1 MIVVYVPNVVFASLN
16 KTIIFVPHDN
26 RPISFK
32 QTADNIRDLGYEVLT
47 PPEELLGNRENPY
60 AKPEELSKWVI
71 ENAKK
76 ADAAVISSDSMV
88 YGSLVASRKHN
99 LSEDVVLARVHNFE
113 KIHQANPNMKLYVF
127 GSIMR
132 TPQTSEASGSEDAN
146 YYAQYGT
153 DIARYTALNDKL
165 EQDGLT
171 HKERK
176 QLQQYEQ
183 KIPKAALD
191 DWLSRRQGNFLVS
204 KNLIDLARNDVI
216 TYLALGCDDNAK
228 YSQTNKERRALDN
241 YGSDLGELKY
251 QSVAG
256 IDEIGYVLLTR
267 AVNNLQGDIPFV
279 SVHYAKG
286 TGENTIPAY
295 SNEPI
300 KNSIATHIKMA
311 GGMKVNS
318 DKRAD
323 LVFMVNTNFDGT
335 TGAAND
341 LNNVY
346 IPNENIIDFVN
357 MVDEAVQANKKVG
370 IGDITFGNGSDNALM
385 FSLYGKNLL
394 DKLNAYS
401 GWNTPTNSTG
411 YALAMG
417 MGANYTDRVGILKML
432 EVRYL
437 DDWLYQANIRQ
448 AVANRLNSMPG
459 EGDYGNTKTRTL
471 PAEKL
476 ATEALQ
482 KMIADYGLEKFEGQ
496 SYVAD
501 AQIRFPWQR
510 MFEADII
517 FPEEKVSVEEKI
529 EKCMKNS
536 RNPMSFVNT
545 ITAALLNGAV
555 DEESVIDEL
564 ERIVQKRKKEIL

>member
-1 MIVVYVPNVVFASLN
+1 MQFKYLKQLLCLFLMMIVVYVPNVVFASLN

-153 DIARYTALNDKL
+153 DIARYTALTDKL
-165 EQDGLT
+165 EQDRLT

-191 DWLSRRQGNFLVS
+191 DWLFRRQGNFLVS

-228 YSQTNKERRALDN
+228 YSQTNKERHALDN

-318 DKRAD
+318 DKGAD

-482 KMIADYGLEKFEGQ
+482 KMIVDYGLEKFEGQ

-510 MFEADII
+510 MFEADIV

-529 EKCMKNS
+529 EK
-536 RNPMSFVNT
+536 
-545 ITAALLNGAV
+545 
-555 DEESVIDEL
+555 
-564 ERIVQKRKKEIL
+564 

>member
-1 MIVVYVPNVVFASLN
+1 MQFKYLKQLLCLFLMMIVVYVPNVVFASLN

-153 DIARYTALNDKL
+153 DIARYTALTDKL
-165 EQDGLT
+165 EQDRLT

-228 YSQTNKERRALDN
+228 YSQTNKERRAIDN

-318 DKRAD
+318 DKGAD

-529 EKCMKNS
+529 EK
-536 RNPMSFVNT
+536 
-545 ITAALLNGAV
+545 
-555 DEESVIDEL
+555 
-564 ERIVQKRKKEIL
+564 

>member
-1 MIVVYVPNVVFASLN
+1 MQFKYLKQLLCLFLMMIVVYVPNVVCANLN

-153 DIARYTALNDKL
+153 DIARYTALTDKL
-165 EQDGLT
+165 EQDRLT

-318 DKRAD
+318 DKGAD

-510 MFEADII
+510 MFEADIV

-529 EKCMKNS
+529 EK
-536 RNPMSFVNT
+536 
-545 ITAALLNGAV
+545 
-555 DEESVIDEL
+555 
-564 ERIVQKRKKEIL
+564 

>member
-1 MIVVYVPNVVFASLN
+1 VQFKYLKQLLCLFLMMIVVYVPNVVFASLN

-153 DIARYTALNDKL
+153 DIARYTALTDKL

-510 MFEADII
+510 MFEADIV

-529 EKCMKNS
+529 EK
-536 RNPMSFVNT
+536 
-545 ITAALLNGAV
+545 
-555 DEESVIDEL
+555 
-564 ERIVQKRKKEIL
+564 

>member
-1 MIVVYVPNVVFASLN
+1 MQFKYLKQLLCLFLMMIVVYVPNVVFASLN

-47 PPEELLGNRENPY
+47 PPEELLGNREDPY

-153 DIARYTALNDKL
+153 DIARYTALTDKL

-323 LVFMVNTNFDGT
+323 LVFMINTNFDGT

-517 FPEEKVSVEEKI
+517 FPEEKI
-529 EKCMKNS
+529 EK
-536 RNPMSFVNT
+536 
-545 ITAALLNGAV
+545 
-555 DEESVIDEL
+555 
-564 ERIVQKRKKEIL
+564 

>member
-1 MIVVYVPNVVFASLN
+1 MQFKYLKQLLCLFLMMIVVYVPNVVFASLN

-153 DIARYTALNDKL
+153 DIARYTALTDKL

-183 KIPKAALD
+183 KIPKAALY

-510 MFEADII
+510 MFEADIV

-529 EKCMKNS
+529 EK
-536 RNPMSFVNT
+536 
-545 ITAALLNGAV
+545 
-555 DEESVIDEL
+555 
-564 ERIVQKRKKEIL
+564 

>member
-1 MIVVYVPNVVFASLN
+1 MQFKYLKQLLCLFLMMIVVYVPNIVFASLN

-153 DIARYTALNDKL
+153 DIARYTALTDKL

-176 QLQQYEQ
+176 QLKQYEQ
-183 KIPKAALD
+183 KIPKVALD

-318 DKRAD
+318 DKGAD

-529 EKCMKNS
+529 EK
-536 RNPMSFVNT
+536 
-545 ITAALLNGAV
+545 
-555 DEESVIDEL
+555 
-564 ERIVQKRKKEIL
+564 

>member
-1 MIVVYVPNVVFASLN
+1 MQFKYLKQLLCLFLMMIVVYVPNVVFASLN

-153 DIARYTALNDKL
+153 DIARYTALTDKL

-176 QLQQYEQ
+176 QLKQYEQ
-183 KIPKAALD
+183 KISKAALD

-318 DKRAD
+318 DKGAD

-510 MFEADII
+510 MFEADIV

-529 EKCMKNS
+529 EK
-536 RNPMSFVNT
+536 
-545 ITAALLNGAV
+545 
-555 DEESVIDEL
+555 
-564 ERIVQKRKKEIL
+564 

>member
-1 MIVVYVPNVVFASLN
+1 MQFKYLKQLLCLFLMMIVVYVPNVVFASLN

-300 KNSIATHIKMA
+300 KNSIVTHIKMA

-318 DKRAD
+318 DKGAD

-510 MFEADII
+510 MFEADIV

-529 EKCMKNS
+529 EK
-536 RNPMSFVNT
+536 
-545 ITAALLNGAV
+545 
-555 DEESVIDEL
+555 
-564 ERIVQKRKKEIL
+564 

>member
-1 MIVVYVPNVVFASLN
+1 MQFKYLKQLLCLFLMMIVVYVPNVVFASLN

-113 KIHQANPNMKLYVF
+113 KIHQANTNMKLYVF

-153 DIARYTALNDKL
+153 DIARYTALTDKL
-165 EQDGLT
+165 EQDRLT

-204 KNLIDLARNDVI
+204 KNLIDLGRNDVI

-318 DKRAD
+318 DKGAD

-529 EKCMKNS
+529 EK
-536 RNPMSFVNT
+536 
-545 ITAALLNGAV
+545 
-555 DEESVIDEL
+555 
-564 ERIVQKRKKEIL
+564 

>member
-1 MIVVYVPNVVFASLN
+1 MQFKYLKQLLCLFLMMIVVYVPNVVFASLN

-99 LSEDVVLARVHNFE
+99 LSKDVVLARVHNFE

-153 DIARYTALNDKL
+153 DIARYTALTDKL

-300 KNSIATHIKMA
+300 KNSIVTHIKMA

-510 MFEADII
+510 MFEADIV
-517 FPEEKVSVEEKI
+517 FPEEKVSVEEKL
-529 EKCMKNS
+529 EK
-536 RNPMSFVNT
+536 
-545 ITAALLNGAV
+545 
-555 DEESVIDEL
+555 
-564 ERIVQKRKKEIL
+564 

>member
-1 MIVVYVPNVVFASLN
+1 MQFKYLKQLLCLFLMMIVVYVPNVVFASLN

-60 AKPEELSKWVI
+60 AKPEELSKWMI

-153 DIARYTALNDKL
+153 DIARYTALTDKL
-165 EQDGLT
+165 EQDRLT

-318 DKRAD
+318 DKGAD

-510 MFEADII
+510 MFEADIV

-529 EKCMKNS
+529 EK
-536 RNPMSFVNT
+536 
-545 ITAALLNGAV
+545 
-555 DEESVIDEL
+555 
-564 ERIVQKRKKEIL
+564 

>member
-1 MIVVYVPNVVFASLN
+1 MQFKYLKQLLCLFLMMIVVYVPNVVFASLN

-153 DIARYTALNDKL
+153 DIARYTALTDKL

-482 KMIADYGLEKFEGQ
+482 KMIADYGLEKFEGK

-529 EKCMKNS
+529 EK
-536 RNPMSFVNT
+536 
-545 ITAALLNGAV
+545 
-555 DEESVIDEL
+555 
-564 ERIVQKRKKEIL
+564 

>member
-1 MIVVYVPNVVFASLN
+1 MQFKYLKQLLCLFLMMIVVYVPNVVCASLN

-153 DIARYTALNDKL
+153 DIARYTALTDKL
-165 EQDGLT
+165 EQDRLT

-318 DKRAD
+318 DKGAD

-510 MFEADII
+510 MFEADIV

-529 EKCMKNS
+529 EK
-536 RNPMSFVNT
+536 
-545 ITAALLNGAV
+545 
-555 DEESVIDEL
+555 
-564 ERIVQKRKKEIL
+564 

>member
-1 MIVVYVPNVVFASLN
+1 MQFKYLKQLLCFFLMMIVIYVPNIVFASLN

-99 LSEDVVLARVHNFE
+99 LNEDVVLARVHNFE
-113 KIHQANPNMKLYVF
+113 KIHQANPNMRLYVF

-153 DIARYTALNDKL
+153 DIARYTALTDKL

-183 KIPKAALD
+183 KIPKEALD

-448 AVANRLNSMPG
+448 AVANRLNSMSG
-459 EGDYGNTKTRTL
+459 EGDYSNTKTRTL

-482 KMIADYGLEKFEGQ
+482 KMIADYSLEKFEGQ

-510 MFEADII
+510 MFEADIV
-517 FPEEKVSVEEKI
+517 FPEEKVSVEEK
-529 EKCMKNS
+529 
-536 RNPMSFVNT
+536 
-545 ITAALLNGAV
+545 
-555 DEESVIDEL
+555 
-564 ERIVQKRKKEIL
+564 

>member
-1 MIVVYVPNVVFASLN
+1 MQFKYLKQLLCLFLMMIVVYVPNVVFASLN

-153 DIARYTALNDKL
+153 DIARYTALTDKL

-496 SYVAD
+496 FYVAD

-529 EKCMKNS
+529 EK
-536 RNPMSFVNT
+536 
-545 ITAALLNGAV
+545 
-555 DEESVIDEL
+555 
-564 ERIVQKRKKEIL
+564 

>member
-1 MIVVYVPNVVFASLN
+1 MQFKYLKQLLCLFLMMIVVYVPNIVFASLN

-153 DIARYTALNDKL
+153 DIARYTALTDKL

-176 QLQQYEQ
+176 QLKQYEQ
-183 KIPKAALD
+183 KISKAALD

-318 DKRAD
+318 DKGAD

-529 EKCMKNS
+529 EK
-536 RNPMSFVNT
+536 
-545 ITAALLNGAV
+545 
-555 DEESVIDEL
+555 
-564 ERIVQKRKKEIL
+564 

>member
-1 MIVVYVPNVVFASLN
+1 MQFKYLKQLLCLFLMMIVVYVPNVVFASLN

-153 DIARYTALNDKL
+153 DIARYTALTDKL

-370 IGDITFGNGSDNALM
+370 IGDITYGNGSDNALM

-417 MGANYTDRVGILKML
+417 MGANYTDRVDILKML

-517 FPEEKVSVEEKI
+517 FPEEKVSVEEKL
-529 EKCMKNS
+529 EK
-536 RNPMSFVNT
+536 
-545 ITAALLNGAV
+545 
-555 DEESVIDEL
+555 
-564 ERIVQKRKKEIL
+564 

>member
-1 MIVVYVPNVVFASLN
+1 MQFKYLKQLLCLFLMMIVVYVPNVVFASLN

-153 DIARYTALNDKL
+153 DIARYTALTDKL

-318 DKRAD
+318 DKGAD

-482 KMIADYGLEKFEGQ
+482 KIIADYGLEKFEGQ

-510 MFEADII
+510 MFEADIV

-529 EKCMKNS
+529 EK
-536 RNPMSFVNT
+536 
-545 ITAALLNGAV
+545 
-555 DEESVIDEL
+555 
-564 ERIVQKRKKEIL
+564 

>member
-1 MIVVYVPNVVFASLN
+1 MQFKYLKQLLCLFLMMIVVYVPNVVFASLN

-32 QTADNIRDLGYEVLT
+32 QTADNIRDLGYEVFT

-153 DIARYTALNDKL
+153 DIARYTALTDKL

-241 YGSDLGELKY
+241 YGSNLGELKY

-510 MFEADII
+510 MFEADIV

-529 EKCMKNS
+529 EK
-536 RNPMSFVNT
+536 
-545 ITAALLNGAV
+545 
-555 DEESVIDEL
+555 
-564 ERIVQKRKKEIL
+564 

>member
-1 MIVVYVPNVVFASLN
+1 MQFKYLKQLLCLFLMMIVVYVPNVVFASLN

-47 PPEELLGNRENPY
+47 PPEEFLGNRENPY

-153 DIARYTALNDKL
+153 DIARYTALTDKL

-510 MFEADII
+510 MFEADIV

-529 EKCMKNS
+529 EK
-536 RNPMSFVNT
+536 
-545 ITAALLNGAV
+545 
-555 DEESVIDEL
+555 
-564 ERIVQKRKKEIL
+564 

>member
-1 MIVVYVPNVVFASLN
+1 MQFKYLKQLLCLFLMMIVVYVPNVVFASLN

-60 AKPEELSKWVI
+60 AKPEALSKWVI

-153 DIARYTALNDKL
+153 DIARYTALTDKL

-510 MFEADII
+510 MFEADIV

-529 EKCMKNS
+529 EK
-536 RNPMSFVNT
+536 
-545 ITAALLNGAV
+545 
-555 DEESVIDEL
+555 
-564 ERIVQKRKKEIL
+564 

>member
-1 MIVVYVPNVVFASLN
+1 MQFKYLKQLLCLFLMMIVVYVPNVVFASLN

-153 DIARYTALNDKL
+153 DIARYTALTDKL

-482 KMIADYGLEKFEGQ
+482 KIIADYGLEKFEGQ

-510 MFEADII
+510 MFEADIV

-529 EKCMKNS
+529 EK
-536 RNPMSFVNT
+536 
-545 ITAALLNGAV
+545 
-555 DEESVIDEL
+555 
-564 ERIVQKRKKEIL
+564 

>member
-1 MIVVYVPNVVFASLN
+1 MQFKYLKQLLCLFLMMIVVYVPNVVFASLN

-60 AKPEELSKWVI
+60 AKLEELSKWVI

-153 DIARYTALNDKL
+153 DIARYTALTDKL

-510 MFEADII
+510 MFEADIV

-529 EKCMKNS
+529 EK
-536 RNPMSFVNT
+536 
-545 ITAALLNGAV
+545 
-555 DEESVIDEL
+555 
-564 ERIVQKRKKEIL
+564 

>member
-1 MIVVYVPNVVFASLN
+1 MQFKYLKQLLCLFLMMIVVYVPNVVFASLN

-153 DIARYTALNDKL
+153 DIARYTALTDKL

-204 KNLIDLARNDVI
+204 KNLIDLARSDVI

-279 SVHYAKG
+279 SVYYAKG

-323 LVFMVNTNFDGT
+323 LVFMVNTNFNGT

-357 MVDEAVQANKKVG
+357 MVDEAVQAGKKVG

-510 MFEADII
+510 MFEADIV

-529 EKCMKNS
+529 EK
-536 RNPMSFVNT
+536 
-545 ITAALLNGAV
+545 
-555 DEESVIDEL
+555 
-564 ERIVQKRKKEIL
+564 

>member
-1 MIVVYVPNVVFASLN
+1 MQFKYLKQLTCLLLMMVMIYVPNIVFASLN

-47 PPEELLGNRENPY
+47 PPEELLGNRENPN

-99 LSEDVVLARVHNFE
+99 LSKDVVLARVNNFE

-153 DIARYTALNDKL
+153 DIARYTALTDKL

-171 HKERK
+171 HKEKK

-183 KIPKAALD
+183 KIPKEALN
-191 DWLSRRQGNFLVS
+191 DWFSRRQGNFLVS
-204 KNLIDLARNDVI
+204 KNLIDLAKNDVI

-228 YSQTNKERRALDN
+228 YSQTNKERRALDD
-241 YGSDLGELKY
+241 YGADLGELKY

-346 IPNENIIDFVN
+346 IPNENIVDFVN
-357 MVDEAVQANKKVG
+357 MVDEAVQAGKKVG

-417 MGANYTDRVGILKML
+417 MGANYTDREGILKML

-459 EGDYGNTKTRTL
+459 EGDYGNTKTKTL

-476 ATEALQ
+476 ATEILQ

-496 SYVAD
+496 AYVAD

-517 FPEEKVSVEEKI
+517 FPKEKVDMQEDTPKAEVNVEK
-529 EKCMKNS
+529 
-536 RNPMSFVNT
+536 
-545 ITAALLNGAV
+545 
-555 DEESVIDEL
+555 
-564 ERIVQKRKKEIL
+564 

>member
-1 MIVVYVPNVVFASLN
+1 MQFKYLKQLLCLFLMMIVVYVPNVVFASLN

-99 LSEDVVLARVHNFE
+99 LSKDVVLARVHNFE

-153 DIARYTALNDKL
+153 DIARYTALTDKL
-165 EQDGLT
+165 EHDGLT

-300 KNSIATHIKMA
+300 KNSIVTHIKMA

-510 MFEADII
+510 MFEADIV
-517 FPEEKVSVEEKI
+517 FPEEKVSVEEKL
-529 EKCMKNS
+529 EK
-536 RNPMSFVNT
+536 
-545 ITAALLNGAV
+545 
-555 DEESVIDEL
+555 
-564 ERIVQKRKKEIL
+564 

>member
-1 MIVVYVPNVVFASLN
+1 MQFKYLKQLLCLFLMMIVVYVPNVVFASLN

-60 AKPEELSKWVI
+60 AEPEELSKWVI

-153 DIARYTALNDKL
+153 DIARYTALTDKL
-165 EQDGLT
+165 EQDRLT

-300 KNSIATHIKMA
+300 KNSIVTHIKMA

-318 DKRAD
+318 DKGAD

-510 MFEADII
+510 MFEADIV

-529 EKCMKNS
+529 EK
-536 RNPMSFVNT
+536 
-545 ITAALLNGAV
+545 
-555 DEESVIDEL
+555 
-564 ERIVQKRKKEIL
+564 

>member
-1 MIVVYVPNVVFASLN
+1 MQFKYLKQLLCLFLMMIVVYVPNVVFASLN

-153 DIARYTALNDKL
+153 DIARYTVLTDKL

-176 QLQQYEQ
+176 QLKQYEQ
-183 KIPKAALD
+183 KIPKAALA

-300 KNSIATHIKMA
+300 KNSIAIHIKMA

-357 MVDEAVQANKKVG
+357 MVDEAIQANKKVG

-448 AVANRLNSMPG
+448 AVANRLNSIPG

-476 ATEALQ
+476 ATEVLQ

-510 MFEADII
+510 MFEADIV

-529 EKCMKNS
+529 EK
-536 RNPMSFVNT
+536 
-545 ITAALLNGAV
+545 
-555 DEESVIDEL
+555 
-564 ERIVQKRKKEIL
+564 

>member
-1 MIVVYVPNVVFASLN
+1 MQFKYLKQLLCLFLMMIVVYVPNVVFASLN

-153 DIARYTALNDKL
+153 DIARYTALTDKL

-204 KNLIDLARNDVI
+204 KNLIDLARSDVI

-279 SVHYAKG
+279 SVYYAKG

-323 LVFMVNTNFDGT
+323 LVFMVNTNFNGT

-510 MFEADII
+510 MFEADIV
-517 FPEEKVSVEEKI
+517 FPEEKVSVEEKL
-529 EKCMKNS
+529 EK
-536 RNPMSFVNT
+536 
-545 ITAALLNGAV
+545 
-555 DEESVIDEL
+555 
-564 ERIVQKRKKEIL
+564 

>member
-1 MIVVYVPNVVFASLN
+1 MQFKYLKQLLCLFLMMIVVYVPNVVFASLN

-153 DIARYTALNDKL
+153 DIARYTALTDKL

-357 MVDEAVQANKKVG
+357 MVDEAIQANKKVG

-471 PAEKL
+471 SAEKL

-510 MFEADII
+510 MFEADIV

-529 EKCMKNS
+529 EK
-536 RNPMSFVNT
+536 
-545 ITAALLNGAV
+545 
-555 DEESVIDEL
+555 
-564 ERIVQKRKKEIL
+564 

>member
-1 MIVVYVPNVVFASLN
+1 MQFKYLKQLLCLFLMMIVVYVPNVVFASLN

-32 QTADNIRDLGYEVLT
+32 QTADNIRDLGYEVLI

-153 DIARYTALNDKL
+153 DIARYTALTDKL
-165 EQDGLT
+165 EQDRLT

-318 DKRAD
+318 DKGAD

-482 KMIADYGLEKFEGQ
+482 KMIVDYGLEKFEGQ

-510 MFEADII
+510 MFEADIV

-529 EKCMKNS
+529 EK
-536 RNPMSFVNT
+536 
-545 ITAALLNGAV
+545 
-555 DEESVIDEL
+555 
-564 ERIVQKRKKEIL
+564 

>member
-1 MIVVYVPNVVFASLN
+1 MQFKYLKQLLCLFLMMIVVYVPNVVFASLN

-385 FSLYGKNLL
+385 FNLYGKNLL

-529 EKCMKNS
+529 EK
-536 RNPMSFVNT
+536 
-545 ITAALLNGAV
+545 
-555 DEESVIDEL
+555 
-564 ERIVQKRKKEIL
+564 

>member
-1 MIVVYVPNVVFASLN
+1 MQFKYLKQLLCLFLMMIVVYVPNVVFASLN

-153 DIARYTALNDKL
+153 DIARYTALTDKL
-165 EQDGLT
+165 EQDRLT

-318 DKRAD
+318 DKGAD

-346 IPNENIIDFVN
+346 ISNENIIDFVN

-482 KMIADYGLEKFEGQ
+482 KMIVDYGLEKFEGQ

-510 MFEADII
+510 MFEADIV

-529 EKCMKNS
+529 EK
-536 RNPMSFVNT
+536 
-545 ITAALLNGAV
+545 
-555 DEESVIDEL
+555 
-564 ERIVQKRKKEIL
+564 

>member
-1 MIVVYVPNVVFASLN
+1 MQFKYLKQLLCLFSMMIVVYVPNVVFASLN

-153 DIARYTALNDKL
+153 DIARYTALTDKL

-510 MFEADII
+510 MFEADIV

-529 EKCMKNS
+529 EK
-536 RNPMSFVNT
+536 
-545 ITAALLNGAV
+545 
-555 DEESVIDEL
+555 
-564 ERIVQKRKKEIL
+564 